1 MMFGK
6 GGGKLWCGQGT
17 GDRGGT
23 LFSPQAL
30 LEVQVYYFFM
40 KDMVVINIT
49 TSCRIGR

>member
-1 MMFGK
+1 MFGK

-30 LEVQVYYFFM
+30 KLAKPFFNNLGQGSIC
-40 KDMVVINIT
+40 INPPKPT
-49 TSCRIGR
+49 YSLL